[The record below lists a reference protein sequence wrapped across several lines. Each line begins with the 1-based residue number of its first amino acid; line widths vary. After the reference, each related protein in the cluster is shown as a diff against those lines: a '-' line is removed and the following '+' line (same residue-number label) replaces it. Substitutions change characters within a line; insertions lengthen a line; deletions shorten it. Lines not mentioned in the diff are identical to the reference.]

1 MYVVCGF
8 LTFIGNIQE
17 IVAKKQ
23 HYKLVFEFI
32 RDNKSL
38 IPYLRNLQGFTPEM
52 NMKFCAQDLAD
63 EIPVDITR
71 EVNQLYT
78 VSNRLFSSK
87 CGIKDIDLDK
97 NESIFIQM

>member
-1 MYVVCGF
+1 
-8 LTFIGNIQE
+8 
-17 IVAKKQ
+17 
-23 HYKLVFEFI
+23 
-32 RDNKSL
+32 
-38 IPYLRNLQGFTPEM
+38 
-52 NMKFCAQDLAD
+52 MKFCAQDLAD

-97 NESIFIQM
+97 NESIFIQMWGKKYRFGQKYELLLVQMRKICNLCSMY